1 MVNFGVVKNHLSRS
15 LSEHYISN
23 NDGSAEKS
31 FLEFINIVKKSP
43 VLMLEYIVF
52 KNLERGNLFREEAV
66 KYIDDNICLFNN
78 YDKKDIIRENEKLRK
93 FNVENPFNT
102 EYPLMESIQALI
114 LESANRKSIP
124 NVNKIHSSFS
134 FIMES
139 MCRTIEDKNEMDGS
153 EMDDNED
160 TFTLNEVIA
169 VADKRMNDQ
178 LGELS
183 EDEKSIVSTLYS
195 DNETAQEELLESF
208 KSKALAI
215 LDTQGDSQMIA
226 EAQEKVK
233 NISYNK
239 NTVLDNII
247 ALYELI
253 Q

>member
-1 MVNFGVVKNHLSRS
+1 MVNFGVVKNHLSRN

-23 NDGSAEKS
+23 EGGSAEKD

-52 KNLERGNLFREEAV
+52 KNLEKGNLFREEAV

-78 YDKKDIIRENEKLRK
+78 YDKKDIVKENEKLLK
-93 FNVENPFNT
+93 FNVENPFNK
-102 EYPLMESIQALI
+102 EYPLMESIQTLI
-114 LESANRKSIP
+114 LESASRKKIP

-139 MCRTIEDKNEMDGS
+139 MCREVVNEVEEADT
-153 EMDDNED
+153 NED
-160 TFTLNEVIA
+160 EFSLNEVIA
-169 VADKRMNDQ
+169 VADKKMNDQ

-195 DNETAQEELLESF
+195 DNEKAQEELLESF
-208 KSKALAI
+208 KTKALSM
-215 LDTQGDSQMIA
+215 LDTQVDSQVIA

-233 NISYNK
+233 GISYNK
-239 NTVLDNII
+239 DTVLDNIL